1 MPESQMSREEKIS
14 QSARNGGDTPP
25 WGDEENF
32 DAERAWSLIRN
43 LRAEKEG
50 LKLRLDEKDD
60 EHRSELHT
68 LQKEIDRQDGI
79 IEEIRSKLGTVE
91 KEYEAREGEV
101 SSLKNDLSA
110 RESVIRKQSL
120 LSEAGIPLGYV
131 DNVTGADEDAWKES
145 VARLAALTQASGT
158 QRVPDPVQAARNSG
172 GDTAPSKDEEARNFF
187 GV

>member
-14 QSARNGGDTPP
+14 QSAQNGGENPP

-32 DAERAWSLIRN
+32 DAERAWSLIKN
-43 LRAEKEG
+43 LRTEKEG
-50 LKLRLDEKDD
+50 LKLRLEEKDE
-60 EHRSELHT
+60 EHRGELDS
-68 LQKEIDRQDGI
+68 LKKDLDQRDSA

-101 SSLKNDLSA
+101 SSLKNDLLS
-110 RESVIRKQSL
+110 RDSVIRKQSL
-120 LSEAGIPLGYV
+120 LSDAGIPLDYV

-145 VARLAALTQASGT
+145 VTRLAALTNASGA

-172 GDTAPSKDEEARNFF
+172 GATAPSKDEEARGFF